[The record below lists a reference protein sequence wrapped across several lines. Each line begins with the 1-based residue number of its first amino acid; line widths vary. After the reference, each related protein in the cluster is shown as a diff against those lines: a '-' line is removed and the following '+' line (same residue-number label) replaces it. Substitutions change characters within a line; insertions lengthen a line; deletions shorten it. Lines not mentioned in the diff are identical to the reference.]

1 MKKLI
6 TISCLLLI
14 VNLSNAQYK
23 IDKKMDKNNR
33 PTIDSGFDIL
43 HLEEYKDYLIKDP
56 DNIDKD
62 VYEKKTSSG
71 KIQIEGGYGND
82 YQYVEYFD
90 NSSYY
95 IFKIY
100 DVKTLK
106 IRLKRLSEEPT
117 RIALGKEYHYDSN
130 TTLIKTIDHDKGW
143 NFSYEDVINYLYD
156 NIEDEV
162 EIFISSIKKRVY
174 QNRNYWQ
181 VETNTS
187 LWKKNHFLR
196 IDGNTGEILC
206 HLVLY
211 TEENAPAINV
221 LKTIV
226 PNKIDKLP
234 PEENKY
240 LHWIDENGKKYQTPD
255 TKRKVN
261 GISYSNSKFAVF
273 FDGHT
278 ESTIPHEVLHSL
290 NLPHTFAN
298 EKNSI
303 FTYKVGQT
311 NNIMDYSHMKTFGAK
326 RRIVLYSWQWKII
339 NTNIK

>member
-71 KIQIEGGYGND
+71 KIELVGGYGND
-82 YQYVEYFD
+82 YTYEKYFN
-90 NSSYY
+90 NSSYC
-95 IFKIY
+95 IFKVY
-100 DVKTLK
+100 DAKTLK
-106 IRLKRLSEEPT
+106 IKRKCLLT
-117 RIALGKEYHYDSN
+117 RPVDIFLGKEYLYDSN
-130 TTLIKTIDHDKGW
+130 ATLIKTIDHDKGW
-143 NFSYEDVINYLYD
+143 NFSYEDVINYLYEH
-156 NIEDEV
+156 IEDEV
-162 EIFISSIKKRVY
+162 RISVSSIKKRVY

-181 VETNTS
+181 VETNTKF
-187 LWKKNHFLR
+187 WRNNHFLR

-255 TKRKVN
+255 TRRKVN
-261 GISYSNSKFAVF
+261 GISY
-273 FDGHT
+273 T
-278 ESTIPHEVLHSL
+278 EEEWK
-290 NLPHTFAN
+290 AY
-298 EKNSI
+298 EEEQWQRYQKN
-303 FTYKVGQT
+303 KG
-311 NNIMDYSHMKTFGAK
+311 K
-326 RRIVLYSWQWKII
+326 SWWEQLFS
-339 NTNIK
+339 

>member
-1 MKKLI
+1 MKELI

-14 VNLSNAQYK
+14 VNLSNAQNIYELK

-117 RIALGKEYHYDSN
+117 RITLGKEYHYDSN

-181 VETNTS
+181 VETNAS
-187 LWKKNHFLR
+187 FWKKNHFLR

-211 TEENAPAINV
+211 TEENDPATNV

-255 TKRKVN
+255 TRRKVN

-290 NLPHTFAN
+290 NLPYTFAN
-298 EKNSI
+298 EKI
-303 FTYKVGQT
+303 LF
-311 NNIMDYSHMKTFGAK
+311 SH
-326 RRIVLYSWQWKII
+326 
-339 NTNIK
+339 IK

>member
-6 TISCLLLI
+6 TISCLLL
-14 VNLSNAQYK
+14 VNLSNAQNIYELK

-82 YQYVEYFD
+82 YHYVEYFD

-100 DVKTLK
+100 DGKTLK

-130 TTLIKTIDHDKGW
+130 ATLIKTIDHDKGW

-156 NIEDEV
+156 NIEDEMSLKTLS
-162 EIFISSIKKRVY
+162 ISKESFKG
-174 QNRNYWQ
+174 RNYWQ

-187 LWKKNHFLR
+187 FWVNNHFLR
-196 IDGNTGEILC
+196 IDGNTGEVLC
-206 HLVLY
+206 HIIIYEEEGGSY
-211 TEENAPAINV
+211 TKV

-234 PEENKY
+234 PEQSKY
-240 LHWIDENGKKYQTPD
+240 QDWRDENGKKYRTPD
-255 TKRKVN
+255 TRRKVN
-261 GISYSNSKFAVF
+261 GISY
-273 FDGHT
+273 T
-278 ESTIPHEVLHSL
+278 EEEWK
-290 NLPHTFAN
+290 AY
-298 EKNSI
+298 EEEEQWQRYQKN
-303 FTYKVGQT
+303 KG
-311 NNIMDYSHMKTFGAK
+311 K
-326 RRIVLYSWQWKII
+326 SWWEQLFS
-339 NTNIK
+339 

>member
-6 TISCLLLI
+6 TISCLLL
-14 VNLSNAQYK
+14 VNLSNAQNIYELK

-43 HLEEYKDYLIKDP
+43 HLEEYKDFLIKDEYSSF
-56 DNIDKD
+56 KT
-62 VYEKKTSSG
+62 YEKKTPNG
-71 KIQIEGGYGND
+71 IIILREGDDFLY
-82 YQYVEYFD
+82 ERYFN
-90 NSSYY
+90 NSSYC

-100 DVKTLK
+100 DGKTLK

-130 TTLIKTIDHDKGW
+130 ATLIKTIDHDKGW
-143 NFSYEDVINYLYD
+143 NFSYEDVINYLYEH
-156 NIEDEV
+156 IEDEV
-162 EIFISSIKKRVY
+162 EIPISSIKKRVY

-181 VETNTS
+181 VETNTRF
-187 LWKKNHFLR
+187 WRNNHFLR

-206 HLVLY
+206 HLILY
-211 TEENAPAINV
+211 AEENAPAINV

-255 TKRKVN
+255 TRRKVN
-261 GISYSNSKFAVF
+261 GISY
-273 FDGHT
+273 T
-278 ESTIPHEVLHSL
+278 EEEWK
-290 NLPHTFAN
+290 AY
-298 EKNSI
+298 EEEQWQRYQKN
-303 FTYKVGQT
+303 KG
-311 NNIMDYSHMKTFGAK
+311 K
-326 RRIVLYSWQWKII
+326 SWWERLFS
-339 NTNIK
+339 

>member
-6 TISCLLLI
+6 TISCLLL
-14 VNLSNAQYK
+14 VNLSNAQNIYELK

-82 YQYVEYFD
+82 YTYEKYFN
-90 NSSYY
+90 NSSYC
-95 IFKIY
+95 IFKVY
-100 DVKTLK
+100 DAKTLK
-106 IRLKRLSEEPT
+106 IKRKCLLT
-117 RIALGKEYHYDSN
+117 RPVDIFLGKEYRYDSN
-130 TTLIKTIDHDKGW
+130 ATLIKTIDHDKGW

-187 LWKKNHFLR
+187 FWVNNHFLR
-196 IDGNTGEILC
+196 IDGNTGEVLC
-206 HLVLY
+206 HIIIYEEEEGSY
-211 TEENAPAINV
+211 TKV

-234 PEENKY
+234 PEQSKY
-240 LHWIDENGKKYQTPD
+240 QDWRDENGKKYRTPD
-255 TKRKVN
+255 TRRKVN
-261 GISYSNSKFAVF
+261 GISY
-273 FDGHT
+273 T
-278 ESTIPHEVLHSL
+278 EEEWK
-290 NLPHTFAN
+290 AY
-298 EKNSI
+298 EEEQWQRYQKN
-303 FTYKVGQT
+303 KG
-311 NNIMDYSHMKTFGAK
+311 K
-326 RRIVLYSWQWKII
+326 SWWERLFS
-339 NTNIK
+339 

>member
-1 MKKLI
+1 MKELI
-6 TISCLLLI
+6 TISCFFF
-14 VNLSNAQYK
+14 VVCLSSAQNIYELK
-23 IDKKMDKNNR
+23 IDKKMNKNNR

-82 YQYVEYFD
+82 YTYEKYFN
-90 NSSYY
+90 NSSYC
-95 IFKIY
+95 IFKVY
-100 DVKTLK
+100 DAKTLK
-106 IRLKRLSEEPT
+106 IKRKCLLT
-117 RIALGKEYHYDSN
+117 RPVDIFLGKEYRYDSN

-143 NFSYEDVINYLYD
+143 NFSYEDVINYLYEH
-156 NIEDEV
+156 IEDEV

-181 VETNTS
+181 VETNTRF
-187 LWKKNHFLR
+187 WKNNHFLR

-206 HLVLY
+206 HLILY
-211 TEENAPAINV
+211 AEENAPAINV

-255 TKRKVN
+255 TRRKVN
-261 GISYSNSKFAVF
+261 GISY
-273 FDGHT
+273 T
-278 ESTIPHEVLHSL
+278 EEEWKAYEEEQWQRYQKNKGKSWL
-290 NLPHTFAN
+290 
-298 EKNSI
+298 EKLFS
-303 FTYKVGQT
+303 
-311 NNIMDYSHMKTFGAK
+311 
-326 RRIVLYSWQWKII
+326 
-339 NTNIK
+339 

>member
-1 MKKLI
+1 MKELI

-14 VNLSNAQYK
+14 VNLSNAQNIYELK

-181 VETNTS
+181 VETNAS
-187 LWKKNHFLR
+187 FWKKNHFLR

-211 TEENAPAINV
+211 TEENDPATNV

-226 PNKIDKLP
+226 PNKTDKLP

-255 TKRKVN
+255 TRRKVN

-290 NLPHTFAN
+290 NLPYTFAN
-298 EKNSI
+298 EKI
-303 FTYKVGQT
+303 LF
-311 NNIMDYSHMKTFGAK
+311 SH
-326 RRIVLYSWQWKII
+326 
-339 NTNIK
+339 IK

>member
-1 MKKLI
+1 MKELI

-14 VNLSNAQYK
+14 VNLSNAQNIYELK

-181 VETNTS
+181 VETNAS
-187 LWKKNHFLR
+187 FWKKNHFLR

-211 TEENAPAINV
+211 TEENDPATNV

-255 TKRKVN
+255 TRRKVN
-261 GISYSNSKFAVF
+261 GISYSNSKCAVF

-290 NLPHTFAN
+290 NLPYTFAN
-298 EKNSI
+298 EKI
-303 FTYKVGQT
+303 LF
-311 NNIMDYSHMKTFGAK
+311 SH
-326 RRIVLYSWQWKII
+326 
-339 NTNIK
+339 IK

>member
-6 TISCLLLI
+6 TISCLLL
-14 VNLSNAQYK
+14 VNLSNAQNIYELK

-82 YQYVEYFD
+82 FTYKKYFN
-90 NSSYY
+90 NSSYC
-95 IFKIY
+95 IFKVY
-100 DVKTLK
+100 DAKTLK
-106 IRLKRLSEEPT
+106 IILKRLSVEPT
-117 RIALGKEYHYDSN
+117 RIALGKEYRYDSN
-130 TTLIKTIDHDKGW
+130 ATLIKTIDHDKGW
-143 NFSYEDVINYLYD
+143 NFSYEDVINYLYEH
-156 NIEDEV
+156 IEDEV
-162 EIFISSIKKRVY
+162 EIPISSIKKRVY

-181 VETNTS
+181 VETNTMF
-187 LWKKNHFLR
+187 WKNNHFLR

-206 HLVLY
+206 HLILY
-211 TEENAPAINV
+211 AKENAPAINV

-255 TKRKVN
+255 TRRKVN
-261 GISYSNSKFAVF
+261 GISY
-273 FDGHT
+273 T
-278 ESTIPHEVLHSL
+278 EE
-290 NLPHTFAN
+290 
-298 EKNSI
+298 E
-303 FTYKVGQT
+303 
-311 NNIMDYSHMKTFGAK
+311 
-326 RRIVLYSWQWKII
+326 
-339 NTNIK
+339 

>member
-1 MKKLI
+1 MKELI

-14 VNLSNAQYK
+14 VNLSNAQNIYELK

-71 KIQIEGGYGND
+71 KIELVGGYGND
-82 YQYVEYFD
+82 YTYEKYFN
-90 NSSYY
+90 NSSYC
-95 IFKIY
+95 IFKVY
-100 DVKTLK
+100 DAKTLK
-106 IRLKRLSEEPT
+106 IKRKCLFIDPT
-117 RIALGKEYHYDSN
+117 SIALGKEYLYDSN

-162 EIFISSIKKRVY
+162 RISVSSIKKRVY

-181 VETNTS
+181 VETNTRF
-187 LWKKNHFLR
+187 WRNNHFLR

-255 TKRKVN
+255 TRRKVN
-261 GISYSNSKFAVF
+261 GISY
-273 FDGHT
+273 T
-278 ESTIPHEVLHSL
+278 EEEWK
-290 NLPHTFAN
+290 AY
-298 EKNSI
+298 EEEQWQRYQKN
-303 FTYKVGQT
+303 KG
-311 NNIMDYSHMKTFGAK
+311 K
-326 RRIVLYSWQWKII
+326 SWWERLFS
-339 NTNIK
+339 

>member
-6 TISCLLLI
+6 TISCFFF
-14 VNLSNAQYK
+14 VVCLSSAQNIYELK

-82 YQYVEYFD
+82 YTYEKYFN
-90 NSSYY
+90 NSSYC
-95 IFKIY
+95 IFKVY
-100 DVKTLK
+100 DAKTLK
-106 IRLKRLSEEPT
+106 IKRKCLLT
-117 RIALGKEYHYDSN
+117 RPVDIFLGKEYRYDSN
-130 TTLIKTIDHDKGW
+130 ATLTKTIDHDKGW

-162 EIFISSIKKRVY
+162 RIYISSIKKRVY

-181 VETNTS
+181 VETNTRF
-187 LWKKNHFLR
+187 WRNNHFLR

-211 TEENAPAINV
+211 AEENDPAINV

-255 TKRKVN
+255 TRRKVN
-261 GISYSNSKFAVF
+261 GISY
-273 FDGHT
+273 T
-278 ESTIPHEVLHSL
+278 EEEWK
-290 NLPHTFAN
+290 AY
-298 EKNSI
+298 EEEQWQRYRKN
-303 FTYKVGQT
+303 KG
-311 NNIMDYSHMKTFGAK
+311 K
-326 RRIVLYSWQWKII
+326 SWWERLFS
-339 NTNIK
+339 

>member
-14 VNLSNAQYK
+14 VNVSNAQYNQLK
-23 IDKKMDKNNR
+23 LEKMNKNER

-82 YQYVEYFD
+82 YTYEKYFN
-90 NSSYY
+90 NSSYC
-95 IFKIY
+95 IFKVY
-100 DVKTLK
+100 DAKTLK
-106 IRLKRLSEEPT
+106 IRLKRLSVEPT
-117 RIALGKEYHYDSN
+117 SIALGKEYRYDSN
-130 TTLIKTIDHDKGW
+130 ATLTKTIDHDKGW
-143 NFSYEDVINYLYD
+143 NFSYEDVINYLYEH
-156 NIEDEV
+156 IEDEV
-162 EIFISSIKKRVY
+162 EIPISSIKKRVY

-181 VETNTS
+181 VETNTMF
-187 LWKKNHFLR
+187 WKNNHFLR

-211 TEENAPAINV
+211 AKENAPAINV

-255 TKRKVN
+255 TRRKVN
-261 GISYSNSKFAVF
+261 GISY
-273 FDGHT
+273 T
-278 ESTIPHEVLHSL
+278 EEEWK
-290 NLPHTFAN
+290 AY
-298 EKNSI
+298 EEEQWQRYQKN
-303 FTYKVGQT
+303 KG
-311 NNIMDYSHMKTFGAK
+311 K
-326 RRIVLYSWQWKII
+326 SWWERLFS
-339 NTNIK
+339 

>member
-1 MKKLI
+1 
-6 TISCLLLI
+6 
-14 VNLSNAQYK
+14 
-23 IDKKMDKNNR
+23 MDKNNR

-82 YQYVEYFD
+82 YHYKECFD

-130 TTLIKTIDHDKGW
+130 ATLIKTIDHDKGW
-143 NFSYEDVINYLYD
+143 NFSYEDVINYLYEH
-156 NIEDEV
+156 IEDEV
-162 EIFISSIKKRVY
+162 EIFSSSIKKRVY

-181 VETNTS
+181 VETNAS
-187 LWKKNHFLR
+187 FWRNNHFLR

-255 TKRKVN
+255 TRRKVN
-261 GISYSNSKFAVF
+261 GISY
-273 FDGHT
+273 T
-278 ESTIPHEVLHSL
+278 EEEWK
-290 NLPHTFAN
+290 AY
-298 EKNSI
+298 EEEQWQRYQKN
-303 FTYKVGQT
+303 KG
-311 NNIMDYSHMKTFGAK
+311 K
-326 RRIVLYSWQWKII
+326 SWWEQLFS
-339 NTNIK
+339 

>member
-6 TISCLLLI
+6 TISCLLL
-14 VNLSNAQYK
+14 VNLSNAQNIYELK

-82 YQYVEYFD
+82 YTYDKYFN
-90 NSSYY
+90 NSSYC
-95 IFKIY
+95 IFKVY
-100 DVKTLK
+100 DAKTLK
-106 IRLKRLSEEPT
+106 IKRKCLLT
-117 RIALGKEYHYDSN
+117 RPIDIFLGKEYRYDSN
-130 TTLIKTIDHDKGW
+130 ATLIKTIDHDKGW
-143 NFSYEDVINYLYD
+143 NFSYEDVINYLYEH
-156 NIEDEV
+156 IEDEV
-162 EIFISSIKKRVY
+162 EIPISSIKKRVY

-181 VETNTS
+181 VETNTMF
-187 LWKKNHFLR
+187 WKNNHFLR

-206 HLVLY
+206 HLILY
-211 TEENAPAINV
+211 AKENAPAINV

-255 TKRKVN
+255 TRRKVN
-261 GISYSNSKFAVF
+261 GISY
-273 FDGHT
+273 T
-278 ESTIPHEVLHSL
+278 EEEWK
-290 NLPHTFAN
+290 AY
-298 EKNSI
+298 EEEQWQRYQKN
-303 FTYKVGQT
+303 KG
-311 NNIMDYSHMKTFGAK
+311 K
-326 RRIVLYSWQWKII
+326 SWWERLFS
-339 NTNIK
+339 

>member
-1 MKKLI
+1 MKELI
-6 TISCLLLI
+6 TISCFFF
-14 VNLSNAQYK
+14 VVCLSSAQNIYELK

-82 YQYVEYFD
+82 YHYVEYFD

-100 DVKTLK
+100 DGKTLK
-106 IRLKRLSEEPT
+106 IRLKRLSVEPT
-117 RIALGKEYHYDSN
+117 RIALGKEYRYDSN

-143 NFSYEDVINYLYD
+143 NFSYEDVINYLYEH
-156 NIEDEV
+156 IEDEV

-187 LWKKNHFLR
+187 FWRNNHFLR

-211 TEENAPAINV
+211 TKENAPAINV

-255 TKRKVN
+255 TRRKVN
-261 GISYSNSKFAVF
+261 GISY
-273 FDGHT
+273 T
-278 ESTIPHEVLHSL
+278 EEEWK
-290 NLPHTFAN
+290 AY
-298 EKNSI
+298 EEEQWQRYQKN
-303 FTYKVGQT
+303 KG
-311 NNIMDYSHMKTFGAK
+311 K
-326 RRIVLYSWQWKII
+326 SWWERLFS
-339 NTNIK
+339 

>member
-6 TISCLLLI
+6 TISCLLL
-14 VNLSNAQYK
+14 VNLSNAQNIYELK

-82 YQYVEYFD
+82 YTYEKYFN
-90 NSSYY
+90 NSSYC
-95 IFKIY
+95 IFKVY
-100 DVKTLK
+100 DAKTLK
-106 IRLKRLSEEPT
+106 IKRKCLLIRPVD
-117 RIALGKEYHYDSN
+117 IFLGKEYRYDSN
-130 TTLIKTIDHDKGW
+130 ATLIKTIDHDKGW

-162 EIFISSIKKRVY
+162 RISISSIKKRVY

-187 LWKKNHFLR
+187 FWVNNHFLR
-196 IDGNTGEILC
+196 IDGNTGEVLC
-206 HLVLY
+206 HIIIYEEEGGSY
-211 TEENAPAINV
+211 TKV

-234 PEENKY
+234 PEQSKY
-240 LHWIDENGKKYQTPD
+240 QDWRDENGKKYQTPD
-255 TKRKVN
+255 TRRKVN
-261 GISYSNSKFAVF
+261 GISY
-273 FDGHT
+273 T
-278 ESTIPHEVLHSL
+278 EEEWKAYEEEQWQHYQ
-290 NLPHTFAN
+290 
-298 EKNSI
+298 KNKGKNWWERLFS
-303 FTYKVGQT
+303 
-311 NNIMDYSHMKTFGAK
+311 
-326 RRIVLYSWQWKII
+326 
-339 NTNIK
+339 

>member
-6 TISCLLLI
+6 TISCLLL
-14 VNLSNAQYK
+14 VNLSNAQNIYELK

-82 YQYVEYFD
+82 YHYVEYFD

-100 DVKTLK
+100 DGKTLK

-130 TTLIKTIDHDKGW
+130 ATLIKTIDHDKGW

-156 NIEDEV
+156 NIEDEMSLKTLS
-162 EIFISSIKKRVY
+162 ISKESFKG
-174 QNRNYWQ
+174 RNYWQ

-187 LWKKNHFLR
+187 FWVNNHFLR
-196 IDGNTGEILC
+196 IDGNTGEVLC
-206 HLVLY
+206 HIIIYEEEEGSY
-211 TEENAPAINV
+211 TKV

-234 PEENKY
+234 PEQSKY
-240 LHWIDENGKKYQTPD
+240 QDWRDENGKKYRTPD
-255 TKRKVN
+255 TRRKVN
-261 GISYSNSKFAVF
+261 GISY
-273 FDGHT
+273 T
-278 ESTIPHEVLHSL
+278 E
-290 NLPHTFAN
+290 
-298 EKNSI
+298 
-303 FTYKVGQT
+303 
-311 NNIMDYSHMKTFGAK
+311 
-326 RRIVLYSWQWKII
+326 
-339 NTNIK
+339 

>member
-6 TISCLLLI
+6 TISCFFF
-14 VNLSNAQYK
+14 VVCLSSAQNIYELK

-82 YQYVEYFD
+82 YTYEKYFN
-90 NSSYY
+90 NSSYC
-95 IFKIY
+95 IFKVY
-100 DVKTLK
+100 DAKTLK
-106 IRLKRLSEEPT
+106 IKRKCLLT
-117 RIALGKEYHYDSN
+117 RPVDIFLGKEYRYDSN
-130 TTLIKTIDHDKGW
+130 ATLIKTIDHDKGW

-162 EIFISSIKKRVY
+162 GISISSIKKRVY

-181 VETNTS
+181 VETNTI
-187 LWKKNHFLR
+187 LWKNNHFLR

-206 HLVLY
+206 HLILY
-211 TEENAPAINV
+211 AKENAPAINV

-255 TKRKVN
+255 TRRKVN
-261 GISYSNSKFAVF
+261 GISY
-273 FDGHT
+273 T
-278 ESTIPHEVLHSL
+278 EEEWKAYEEEQWQRYQKNKGKSWL
-290 NLPHTFAN
+290 
-298 EKNSI
+298 EKLFS
-303 FTYKVGQT
+303 
-311 NNIMDYSHMKTFGAK
+311 
-326 RRIVLYSWQWKII
+326 
-339 NTNIK
+339 

>member
-6 TISCLLLI
+6 TISCLLL
-14 VNLSNAQYK
+14 VNLSNAQNIYELK

-82 YQYVEYFD
+82 YTYEKYFN
-90 NSSYY
+90 NSSYC
-95 IFKIY
+95 IFKVY
-100 DVKTLK
+100 DAKTLK
-106 IRLKRLSEEPT
+106 IKRKCLLT
-117 RIALGKEYHYDSN
+117 RPVDIFLGKEYRYDSN
-130 TTLIKTIDHDKGW
+130 ATLIKTIDHDKGW
-143 NFSYEDVINYLYD
+143 NFSYEDVINYLYEH
-156 NIEDEV
+156 IEDEV
-162 EIFISSIKKRVY
+162 KIYISSIKKRVY

-181 VETNTS
+181 VETNTMF
-187 LWKKNHFLR
+187 WKNNHFLR

-211 TEENAPAINV
+211 AEENAPAINV

-255 TKRKVN
+255 TRRKVN
-261 GISYSNSKFAVF
+261 GISY
-273 FDGHT
+273 T
-278 ESTIPHEVLHSL
+278 EEEWKAYEEEQWQRYQKNKGKSWL
-290 NLPHTFAN
+290 
-298 EKNSI
+298 EKLFS
-303 FTYKVGQT
+303 
-311 NNIMDYSHMKTFGAK
+311 
-326 RRIVLYSWQWKII
+326 
-339 NTNIK
+339 

>member
-1 MKKLI
+1 MKQFI
-6 TISCLLLI
+6 TLVSLLV
-14 VNLSNAQYK
+14 VNFSNAQNIYELK

-82 YQYVEYFD
+82 YTYEKYFN
-90 NSSYY
+90 NSSYC
-95 IFKIY
+95 IFKVY
-100 DVKTLK
+100 DAKTLK
-106 IRLKRLSEEPT
+106 IKRKCLLT
-117 RIALGKEYHYDSN
+117 RPVDIFLGKEYRYDSN
-130 TTLIKTIDHDKGW
+130 ATLIKTIDHDKGW
-143 NFSYEDVINYLYD
+143 NFSYEDVINYLYEH
-156 NIEDEV
+156 IEDEV
-162 EIFISSIKKRVY
+162 EIPISSIKKRVY

-181 VETNTS
+181 VETNTMF
-187 LWKKNHFLR
+187 WKNNHFLR

-206 HLVLY
+206 HLILY
-211 TEENAPAINV
+211 AEENAPAINV

-255 TKRKVN
+255 TRRKVN
-261 GISYSNSKFAVF
+261 GISY
-273 FDGHT
+273 T
-278 ESTIPHEVLHSL
+278 EEEWKAYEEEQWQRYQKNKGKSWL
-290 NLPHTFAN
+290 
-298 EKNSI
+298 EKLFS
-303 FTYKVGQT
+303 
-311 NNIMDYSHMKTFGAK
+311 
-326 RRIVLYSWQWKII
+326 
-339 NTNIK
+339 

>member
-14 VNLSNAQYK
+14 VNLSNAQNIYELK

-43 HLEEYKDYLIKDP
+43 HLEEYKDFLIKDEYSSF
-56 DNIDKD
+56 KT
-62 VYEKKTSSG
+62 YEKKTPNG
-71 KIQIEGGYGND
+71 IIILREGND
-82 YQYVEYFD
+82 FLYEKYFN
-90 NSSYY
+90 NSSYC
-95 IFKIY
+95 IFKVY
-100 DVKTLK
+100 DAKTLK
-106 IRLKRLSEEPT
+106 IKRKCLFVDPT
-117 RIALGKEYHYDSN
+117 SIALGKEYLYDSN
-130 TTLIKTIDHDKGW
+130 ATLIKTIDHDKGW
-143 NFSYEDVINYLYD
+143 NFSYEDVINYLYEH
-156 NIEDEV
+156 IEDEV
-162 EIFISSIKKRVY
+162 RISVSSIKKRVY

-181 VETNTS
+181 VETNTN

-255 TKRKVN
+255 TRRKVN
-261 GISYSNSKFAVF
+261 GISY
-273 FDGHT
+273 T
-278 ESTIPHEVLHSL
+278 EEEWK
-290 NLPHTFAN
+290 AYEEEQW
-298 EKNSI
+298 EK
-303 FTYKVGQT
+303 YQT
-311 NNIMDYSHMKTFGAK
+311 NRNHKSFWDKLFG
-326 RRIVLYSWQWKII
+326 
-339 NTNIK
+339 

>member
-6 TISCLLLI
+6 TISCLLL
-14 VNLSNAQYK
+14 VNLSNAQYNQLK
-23 IDKKMDKNNR
+23 LEKMNKNERPIIDG
-33 PTIDSGFDIL
+33 SFDIL
-43 HLEEYKDYLIKDP
+43 RLEEYKDYLIKDP

-62 VYEKKTSSG
+62 VYERKTSSG

-82 YQYVEYFD
+82 YTYEKYFN
-90 NSSYY
+90 NSSYC
-95 IFKIY
+95 IFKVY
-100 DVKTLK
+100 DAKTLK
-106 IRLKRLSEEPT
+106 IKRKCLLT
-117 RIALGKEYHYDSN
+117 RPVDIFLGKEYRYDSN
-130 TTLIKTIDHDKGW
+130 ATLIKTIDHDKGW

-187 LWKKNHFLR
+187 FWKNNHFLR

-206 HLVLY
+206 HLILY
-211 TEENAPAINV
+211 AEENAPAINV

-255 TKRKVN
+255 TRRKVN
-261 GISYSNSKFAVF
+261 GISY
-273 FDGHT
+273 T
-278 ESTIPHEVLHSL
+278 EEEWK
-290 NLPHTFAN
+290 AY
-298 EKNSI
+298 EEEQWQRYQKN
-303 FTYKVGQT
+303 KG
-311 NNIMDYSHMKTFGAK
+311 K
-326 RRIVLYSWQWKII
+326 SWWERLFS
-339 NTNIK
+339 

>member
-14 VNLSNAQYK
+14 VNLSNAKYK
-23 IDKKMDKNNR
+23 IDKKMDKNNL

-71 KIQIEGGYGND
+71 KIKLVGGYGND
-82 YQYVEYFD
+82 YAYEKYFN
-90 NSSYY
+90 NSSYC
-95 IFKIY
+95 IFKVY
-100 DVKTLK
+100 DAKTLK
-106 IRLKRLSEEPT
+106 IKRKCLLT
-117 RIALGKEYHYDSN
+117 RPVDIFLGKEYLYDSN
-130 TTLIKTIDHDKGW
+130 ATLIKTIDHDKGW
-143 NFSYEDVINYLYD
+143 NFSYEDVINYLYEH
-156 NIEDEV
+156 IEDEV
-162 EIFISSIKKRVY
+162 RISVSSIKKRVY

-181 VETNTS
+181 VETNTEF
-187 LWKKNHFLR
+187 WRNNHFLR

-255 TKRKVN
+255 TRQKVN
-261 GISYSNSKFAVF
+261 GISY
-273 FDGHT
+273 T
-278 ESTIPHEVLHSL
+278 EEEWK
-290 NLPHTFAN
+290 AY
-298 EKNSI
+298 EEEQWQRYQKN
-303 FTYKVGQT
+303 KG
-311 NNIMDYSHMKTFGAK
+311 K
-326 RRIVLYSWQWKII
+326 SWWEQLFS
-339 NTNIK
+339 

>member
-6 TISCLLLI
+6 TISCLLL
-14 VNLSNAQYK
+14 VNLSNAQNIYELK
-23 IDKKMDKNNR
+23 NDKKMDKNNR

-82 YQYVEYFD
+82 YTYEKYFN
-90 NSSYY
+90 NSSYC
-95 IFKIY
+95 IFKVY
-100 DVKTLK
+100 DAKTLK
-106 IRLKRLSEEPT
+106 IKRKCLLT
-117 RIALGKEYHYDSN
+117 RPVDIFLGKEYRYDSN
-130 TTLIKTIDHDKGW
+130 ATLIKTIDHDKGW
-143 NFSYEDVINYLYD
+143 NFSYEDVINYLYEH
-156 NIEDEV
+156 IEDEV
-162 EIFISSIKKRVY
+162 EIPISSIKKRVY

-181 VETNTS
+181 VETNTMF
-187 LWKKNHFLR
+187 WKNNHFLR

-206 HLVLY
+206 HLILY
-211 TEENAPAINV
+211 AEENAPAINV

-255 TKRKVN
+255 TRRKVN
-261 GISYSNSKFAVF
+261 GISY
-273 FDGHT
+273 T
-278 ESTIPHEVLHSL
+278 EEEWK
-290 NLPHTFAN
+290 AY
-298 EKNSI
+298 EEEQWQRYQKNKGKSWW
-303 FTYKVGQT
+303 
-311 NNIMDYSHMKTFGAK
+311 K
-326 RRIVLYSWQWKII
+326 RLFS
-339 NTNIK
+339 

>member
-6 TISCLLLI
+6 TISCLLL
-14 VNLSNAQYK
+14 VNLSNAQNIYELK

-82 YQYVEYFD
+82 YTYEKYFN
-90 NSSYY
+90 NSSYC
-95 IFKIY
+95 IFKVY
-100 DVKTLK
+100 DAKTLK
-106 IRLKRLSEEPT
+106 IKRKCLLT
-117 RIALGKEYHYDSN
+117 RPVDIFLGKEYRYDSN
-130 TTLIKTIDHDKGW
+130 ATLTKTIDHDKGW

-162 EIFISSIKKRVY
+162 RIYISSIKKRVY

-181 VETNTS
+181 VETNTMF
-187 LWKKNHFLR
+187 WKNNHFLR

-211 TEENAPAINV
+211 AKENAPAINV

-255 TKRKVN
+255 TRRKVN
-261 GISYSNSKFAVF
+261 GISY
-273 FDGHT
+273 T
-278 ESTIPHEVLHSL
+278 EEEWK
-290 NLPHTFAN
+290 AY
-298 EKNSI
+298 EEEQWQRYRKN
-303 FTYKVGQT
+303 KG
-311 NNIMDYSHMKTFGAK
+311 K
-326 RRIVLYSWQWKII
+326 SWWERLFS
-339 NTNIK
+339 